1 MLHWIGRV
9 AGWAVILGA
18 SAVLAAGV
26 LVPRLGG
33 GTPYAVLTGSMR
45 PDLPPGTLVVVRPVN
60 PVDIGVGSVI
70 TYQLESGKPAVV
82 THRVVSQGL
91 DRAANPVFA
100 TQGDAN
106 DAPDEKWVRP
116 VQIQGE
122 LWYSVPYLGYLTTLL
137 TGHERQLGV
146 DLVAAGLAGY
156 ALWSFVGAALGRR
169 RGARPGARP
178 GTPPDESS
186 NESSKETKES
196 KETADA

>member
-1 MLHWIGRV
+1 MLHWIARV

-33 GTPYAVLTGSMR
+33 GTPYTVLTGSMR

-70 TYQLESGKPAVV
+70 TYQLESGRPAVV

-91 DRAANPVFA
+91 DPEGHPVFA

-106 DAPDEKWVRP
+106 DAPDEQWVRP
-116 VQIQGE
+116 VQIRGE
-122 LWYSVPYLGYLTTLL
+122 LWYSVPYLGYLSTLL

-146 DLVAAGLAGY
+146 HVVATGLAGY
-156 ALWSFVGAALGRR
+156 ALWAFLGAALGRR
-169 RGARPGARP
+169 RGARLGARAGVP
-178 GTPPDESS
+178 S
-186 NESSKETKES
+186 NESSKESKES